1 MGKKEEAEKLAEEWR
16 KKGTPSSLAFRRR
29 LIWLGVVRLPEFKE
43 DDLEKYMPKEEEQDE
58 LLKAVRVHRVFFFLF
73 FGILPIFFLFR
84 SDFRPAAE
92 RARSRLGL
100 QSRRA
105 NEEAGSSEGP
115 ARALLG
121 LRKELRHTFAFTRTF
136 TCP

>member
-58 LLKAVRVHRVFFFLF
+58 LLKAVRVHRVFFFVFRDFTNF
-73 FGILPIFFLFR
+73 FFI
-84 SDFRPAAE
+84 SV
-92 RARSRLGL
+92 
-100 QSRRA
+100 
-105 NEEAGSSEGP
+105 
-115 ARALLG
+115 
-121 LRKELRHTFAFTRTF
+121 
-136 TCP
+136 